1 MIEGQDG
8 YFMTK
13 NNLKELSYYLFFG
26 LMIFAKGIGL
36 DSGDKIYY
44 ILSAMACVCVALKLV
59 LTKYNKKQVVAMI
72 LLCLIAFVAYRNSG
86 RMGIVLTTLTVV
98 GMKDVKA
105 HKLFRLGA
113 VIYGTSFIL
122 TVFLAGTGVI
132 TNPMVVHEKDGIG
145 EVIRWGMGYS
155 TGNVFHISYFI
166 LTVFLCYSWGKNYQ
180 WKKMMGL
187 MVGNLLVFLFSLSY
201 TGVAVTT
208 FYLLLNLYAVKR
220 EHLKRVE
227 KIICQLVL
235 PFIILFSL
243 IAPLLLQYPLI
254 QRLDNMLQARLSFSN
269 YYLLN
274 KPITMFGTRMG
285 NVPGFWVIM
294 DNGYVY
300 FLMTFGVA
308 AFILFCVG
316 YAALIAR
323 YSGIYYWQE
332 NDMGEN
338 RAVGQP
344 KERLPELAMI
354 FSFLLYGI
362 MEQFISNSFMNV
374 SLIFFGGVLFGE
386 REDEETLSPIA
397 EKWQYIRDEIGK
409 NKKYFLIG
417 IIGMGTVGLV
427 CHLLFAVSPEYVKV
441 PIKSLNYVD
450 AQSAIINVVNEE
462 GTKEALREEMNRY
475 RMLLEEEVVLE
486 DALKATGLSDRLT
499 AGEIREVMEFALPQS
514 VHSSG
519 DYHSFRVRL
528 LELYYDVTEGEYREV
543 LQYLIA
549 EARERLDAIDID
561 DEVSDGV
568 YSERIGKSF
577 GEDRI
582 EHIDNEKSYLVEKSG
597 SIVRIE
603 YFRNSILSA
612 LGGALAGAILI
623 VIVALIR
630 YNIGK
635 QRKIER

>member
-254 QRLDNMLQARLSFSN
+254 QRLDHMLQARLSFSN